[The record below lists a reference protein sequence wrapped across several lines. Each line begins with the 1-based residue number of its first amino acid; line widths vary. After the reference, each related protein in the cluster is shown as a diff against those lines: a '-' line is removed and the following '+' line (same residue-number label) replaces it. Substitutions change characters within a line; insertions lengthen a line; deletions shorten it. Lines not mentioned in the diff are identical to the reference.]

1 MQAAARPTAT
11 YVPARNG
18 VVAKPM
24 VKAVVKPLGSLG
36 TSFKPKP
43 PLPSV
48 SSTVPPGKKLIHS
61 NVSLLARECGVSE
74 AAISYHYNR
83 GKTPD
88 QVREHFRKSGKV
100 GVPASQAL
108 YQPTPKVVAQPS
120 AEDAEV
126 EQSGVAETEYAA
138 RRRKEIAL
146 ANKQELEVAQ
156 RMGELVP
163 RVQVN
168 QFIAGQIIRVRD
180 ELLKI
185 GPEKQDALAA
195 EGDAA
200 KCGKIVTDAVRRT
213 LEMMAEY
220 G

>member
-1 MQAAARPTAT
+1 MQAVAGPLAS
-11 YVPARNG
+11 YIPARAG
-18 VVAKPM
+18 VSGK
-24 VKAVVKPLGSLG
+24 VV
-36 TSFKPKP
+36 TPK
-43 PLPSV
+43 LVPSV
-48 SSTVPPGKKLIHS
+48 KVPVPPSAALPQKLVHT
-61 NVSLLARECGVSE
+61 NVSALARECGVSQQS
-74 AAISYHYNR
+74 ITYHLQK

-88 QVREHFRKSGKV
+88 QIRAHMKRAGKV
-100 GVPASQAL
+100 GVPTSQAL
-108 YQPTPKVVAQPS
+108 YQPTPKVVPQPS
-120 AEDAEV
+120 AEDV
-126 EQSGVAETEYAA
+126 ETEKEGETEYAA

-168 QFIAGQIIRVRD
+168 QFIAGQIIRARD
-180 ELLKI
+180 EFLKI

-200 KCGKIVTDAVRRT
+200 KCGRIITEAVRRA
-213 LEMMAEY
+213 LDMMAEY